1 MLGRNH
7 APSTMATMDE
17 QKLHDLQRY
26 GTWERMTGGQWHLP
40 GMGDID
46 KEHQRTFGLIGQ
58 FNDLHNTDKEQ
69 AQAILREILPD
80 ESHVPGAH
88 APLNMEYGCNIVCGE
103 GVFINFGSSI
113 LAQAK
118 VTFGDRV
125 LIGPNCSF
133 ITVGHPVNDHAMREG
148 GWEIAHPITVG
159 RNTWFGAN
167 ATVMPGVT
175 IGENCVIGAGTLVTK
190 DIPDNSLV
198 LGTPGR
204 VVRTLDG
211 DEDSWERKDLDDPV
225 EGFGAA
231 Q

>member
-1 MLGRNH
+1 M
-7 APSTMATMDE
+7 
-17 QKLHDLQRY
+17 
-26 GTWERMTGGQWHLP
+26 
-40 GMGDID
+40 
-46 KEHQRTFGLIGQ
+46 
-58 FNDLHNTDKEQ
+58 
-69 AQAILREILPD
+69 
-80 ESHVPGAH
+80 
-88 APLNMEYGCNIVCGE
+88 
-103 GVFINFGSSI
+103 
-113 LAQAK
+113 
-118 VTFGDRV
+118 
-125 LIGPNCSF
+125 
-133 ITVGHPVNDHAMREG
+133 
-148 GWEIAHPITVG
+148 G

-211 DEDSWERKDLDDPV
+211 DEDSWERKDLDGPV